1 MLRYFLFQ
9 LTVLSSVHI
18 KQCPLCNFSLLF
30 SFLPLS
36 LWVYFTTQTA
46 KSTFKTVSSPS
57 LTEFELTRKYIL
69 ILF

>member
-1 MLRYFLFQ
+1 MLRYFLLQ

-18 KQCPLCNFSLLF
+18 KQCPLCNFFLLF

-36 LWVYFTTQTA
+36 LWVYFPTQTA